1 MLDSAIR
8 TLNGEY
14 ADVEQVF
21 REKREEYVQAQL
33 EKSER
38 ENAQA
43 AIVGVWHATLV
54 SVDGYEMGIDEFLE
68 YAGMSGMSMILNCQ
82 ASGALHVELLGE
94 IGDGT
99 WEKIG
104 QDGSQY
110 NLIVDGDPQP
120 VTINTSGKLQMDLD
134 GVVLIFEKERAA

>member
-1 MLDSAIR
+1 
-8 TLNGEY
+8 
-14 ADVEQVF
+14 
-21 REKREEYVQAQL
+21 
-33 EKSER
+33 
-38 ENAQA
+38 
-43 AIVGVWHATLV
+43 
-54 SVDGYEMGIDEFLE
+54 
-68 YAGMSGMSMILNCQ
+68 MSGMSMILNCQ